1 MRKTLSGKNTLNN
14 FLKEHAYSLSQI
26 SSRGSN
32 VTIHPLRNI
41 MDVSILAGWCFIE
54 PPGALA

>member
-14 FLKEHAYSLSQI
+14 FLKEHTYSLSQI
-26 SSRGSN
+26 SSRGSKL
-32 VTIHPLRNI
+32 TIHPLRNI
-41 MDVSILAGWCFIE
+41 MDVSILGGWCSIE